1 MRVFG
6 EQERLPNPERCF
18 ICETHPQ
25 REAGV
30 LLVDTGFNFQPTAPN
45 PLRGR
50 KILCSRCVS
59 EAANLLGFRSS
70 DEVDEA
76 RAVLNDA
83 RDALRP
89 IQAVVQS
96 LAVDIDQ
103 RVSKLFNLPAL
114 DVTETSPVV
123 KAQKEKENAEDES
136 A

>member
-1 MRVFG
+1 MRVIG

-30 LLVDTGFNFQPTAPN
+30 LLVDTGVNFDPPAHN

-50 KILCSRCVS
+50 KLLCSRCVE
-59 EAANLLGFRSS
+59 EAAGLLGFRSS
-70 DEVDEA
+70 AEVDDA
-76 RAVLNDA
+76 RTALNQA
-83 RDALRP
+83 RDALKP

-103 RVSKLFNLPAL
+103 RVDKLFNLPAISG
-114 DVTETSPVV
+114 VETSPVV
-123 KAQKEKENAEDES
+123 LAQKEKESENES